1 MARIPLPLPEEMSPE
16 QRGVHD
22 AVLAGPRG
30 QVIGPLRAV
39 IHSPDLAARWSALGE
54 FLRYGTVLPRRLNEL
69 AIVVTG
75 RRWSSQVEWWVH
87 ARVAAE
93 AGIPQA
99 AIDAI
104 HRGEPP
110 VFADAEEALVYEF
123 ARQLQLSGTVPPA
136 VYDAARERWGAR
148 GVVELTAVIGYY
160 TMVSMTLNAHE
171 IPLPDGVAPV
181 LAAPADGLAPLAP
194 AGPPAPALPGV
205 ALPGVALPG
214 VALPGGALPGVAL
227 PGGALPGAAS
237 TGAAA
242 EERTR

>member
-1 MARIPLPLPEEMSPE
+1 MARIPLPSPAEMSPE
-16 QRGVHD
+16 QRRVHD
-22 AVLAGPRG
+22 AVVSGPRG
-30 QVIGPLRAV
+30 QMIGPLRAV

-54 FLRYGTVLPRRLNEL
+54 FLRYGTCLPRRLNEL

-87 ARVAAE
+87 ARAAAE

-104 HRGEPP
+104 HRGAAPAFDE
-110 VFADAEEALVYEF
+110 AEDALVYEF
-123 ARQLQLSGTVPPA
+123 ARELQLSGGVPRP
-136 VYDAARERWGAR
+136 VYDAVRERWGER

-181 LAAPADGLAPLAP
+181 LAAPESGLAPLAP
-194 AGPPAPALPGV
+194 ARTTAR
-205 ALPGVALPG
+205 
-214 VALPGGALPGVAL
+214 
-227 PGGALPGAAS
+227 
-237 TGAAA
+237 AA
-242 EERTR
+242 E